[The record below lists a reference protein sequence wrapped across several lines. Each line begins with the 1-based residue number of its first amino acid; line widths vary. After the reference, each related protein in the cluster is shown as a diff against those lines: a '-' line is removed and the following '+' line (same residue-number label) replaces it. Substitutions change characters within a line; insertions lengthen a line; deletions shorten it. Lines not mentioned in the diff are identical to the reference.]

1 MYNDFLHDCKNEI
14 YGVGDT
20 VHYIN
25 KKGELCY
32 GVVTRIRVEIDYK
45 TLQNVKKVKVN
56 YANLKKIEQKIKK
69 EIQDA

>member
-1 MYNDFLHDCKNEI
+1 MYYDYLHDCKDQS

-20 VHYIN
+20 VYYIN
-25 KKGELCY
+25 KRGEVCV

-45 TLQNVKKVKVN
+45 TLQNVKKVKAN
-56 YANLKKIEQKIKK
+56 YANLKKIKK

>member
-1 MYNDFLHDCKNEI
+1 MYNDFLHDCKDQI

-20 VHYIN
+20 VYYIN
-25 KKGELCY
+25 KRGEVCV

-45 TLQNVKKVKVN
+45 TLQNVKKVKAN
-56 YANLKKIEQKIKK
+56 YTDLKKIKK